1 MKKLFYLLFCLL
13 IIQHISAQTDT
24 IWHHKKCAVVLT
36 YDDALNVD
44 IDNVAPALDSL
55 GLKGTFYLSNYTG
68 TLDTRMTEWK
78 AIAAK
83 GHELGNH
90 TFYHPCTGKI
100 PGREFVRPEYDL
112 SDYSI
117 VRITDEIRMMNTLL
131 KAFDGKA
138 SRTFAYPCGDT
149 KIGDSSYLDPVKK
162 LFTGARGTQQEMPLI
177 NEVDLYNI
185 GCYAMNG
192 QTGDEMISIVKKA
205 IEGRRLL
212 VFLFHG
218 VGGDHSLNV
227 SKEAHSKLLHFL
239 TEHEKEIWIAPMT
252 EVSEYINQYQEHKN

>member
-1 MKKLFYLLFCLL
+1 MKKIILSCCLIL
-13 IIQHISAQTDT
+13 TLQYAIAQTDT

-36 YDDALNVD
+36 YDDALNID

-55 GLKGTFYLSNYTG
+55 GLKGTFYLSNYTK
-68 TLDTRMTEWK
+68 TLDTRMDAWRK
-78 AIAAK
+78 IAAT

-100 PGREFVRPEYDL
+100 PGREFVNKQYDL

-131 KAFDGKA
+131 KSFDGKEY
-138 SRTFAYPCGDT
+138 RTFAYPCGDT
-149 KIGDSSYLDPVKK
+149 KIGDSSYIDPVKNE
-162 LFTGARGTQQEMPLI
+162 FTGARGTQQEMPLI
-177 NEVDLYNI
+177 KEVDLYNI

-192 QTGDEMISIVKKA
+192 QSGNEMISLVKQAMAEK
-205 IEGRRLL
+205 RLL

-227 SKEAHSKLLHFL
+227 TKEAHSALLHFL
-239 TEHEKEIWIAPMT
+239 KTQEQNIWIATMT
-252 EVSEYINQYQEHKN
+252 DVASYIKQYQSTLK